1 MGRPVPVKPVLH
13 ELAEPIPPEAAD
25 PIPPEAADPIPPEAA
40 DPIPPEAADP
50 ILPES
55 AKVVVPEPVKPVI
68 PVSAKPVLPKPAKPV
83 LSKPAKPV
91 LSKPTKPVIPKPT
104 APSWKNVNNPKDPNR
119 VMVYNAYNDSRED
132 GMIRLITILL
142 HKKPPTLICTFELDG
157 VTARSKATNKEIEE
171 HFKMKYSAFVSSC
184 KVPPVLR
191 NRTLS
196 KMTVSVDGGNEGVE
210 LEVHSPD
217 GPPKGKLA
225 LCIQPIHGNFN
236 RATWLIEF
244 IEFYTMMGVEH
255 FFFYIYQVGNNVQ
268 KVLDHYEAL
277 GRLTQ
282 QPWRLGLASIN
293 EIRTKGIFA
302 ALNDCLY
309 RTMGHYDL
317 DVMVDLDEFI
327 VPRKHKTYMEMVE
340 YLNKNLS
347 GVVPGSYLF
356 KNSFFYL
363 EKEND
368 LSQMGTQPETGPIFA
383 PFLVTQYKTKRAKTY
398 PYKIRSKFFV
408 VPHRVEAAGN
418 HYIRRY
424 YGGLAMYLGY
434 GLLMEDST
442 VMPSF
447 TKQTKQ
453 KSEFPTSQL

>member
-1 MGRPVPVKPVLH
+1 MGRPEPVKPVLH

-25 PIPPEAADPIPPEAA
+25 PIPPEW
-40 DPIPPEAADP
+40 
-50 ILPES
+50 
-55 AKVVVPEPVKPVI
+55 AKVVVPEPAKPVI
-68 PVSAKPVLPKPAKPV
+68 PVSAKPALPKPAKPV
-83 LSKPAKPV
+83 HPKSAKPV
-91 LSKPTKPVIPKPT
+91 LSKPTKSVIPKPT
-104 APSWKNVNNPKDPNR
+104 GTDRQAPSWKNVNNPKDPNR
-119 VMVYNAYNDSRED
+119 VMIYNAYNDSRED

-171 HFKMKYSAFVSSC
+171 HREMKYSAFVSSC

-340 YLNKNLS
+340 YLNKKLT

-356 KNSFFYL
+356 KNSFFYM
-363 EKEND
+363 EQEND
-368 LSQMGTQPETGPIFA
+368 LTQMGAQPETGPIFA
-383 PFLVTQYKTKRAKTY
+383 PFLVTQYKTKRIKTHR
-398 PYKIRSKFFV
+398 YKIRSKFFV

-418 HYIRRY
+418 HHIWRY
-424 YGGLAMYLGY
+424 YG
-434 GLLMEDST
+434 
-442 VMPSF
+442 
-447 TKQTKQ
+447 
-453 KSEFPTSQL
+453 